1 MFLPAATT
9 VDYELGYWK
18 LWTASAEVVMHGK
31 LEITRSPR
39 KSNPNLDSPR
49 RFHSGP
55 ARVFATMASVD
66 KTELNGDSRA
76 NGVDLGAQD
85 GHSDV
90 LVIGAGFSGISAL
103 YRARKLGLRAK
114 VLEVGSDFGGVWHW
128 NRYPGARVDSEI
140 PFYQLNI
147 PEAWRT
153 WDFSERFPHHTELR
167 EYFAHLDHVLDLRKD
182 VSFDSEVSE
191 AVYDTSAARWTVK
204 TSRDSTWSAKYLIL
218 ATGLLHRRYTPD
230 FPGLENY
237 KGRVIHSS
245 SWPEGVF
252 CKGKKVAIIGGGA
265 TSVQIVQELAK
276 ETADGGSFGPDIFAM
291 TEEKRDELFEEL
303 WRRGAFSFLLGNFDN
318 IMLDEKANRL
328 VYDFWAKKIRARFTN
343 PIKRDLMV
351 PLEPV
356 YPICTKRPPL
366 EHDYYD
372 CLDMEHVE
380 ITTERNGNS
389 TWWSWLQ
396 DLTLSPAH
404 KSPSHQV
411 WLMWLTGLSLTSMG
425 LKNKDGIDIK
435 DIWRDGVR
443 TYMGICMN
451 GFPSA
456 FIVYSPQAPTA
467 FSNGPTIIECQCD
480 LVFNVIEKL
489 EKDKSRSFEPTSTA
503 EDEWK
508 DLITTM
514 IKGTVY
520 GVTDS
525 WWNGGNIP
533 GKKPDVLSF
542 AGGINQYEKI
552 CQERIDGWH
561 GITVEAR

>member
-1 MFLPAATT
+1 MAAA
-9 VDYELGYWK
+9 D
-18 LWTASAEVVMHGK
+18 TA
-31 LEITRSPR
+31 
-39 KSNPNLDSPR
+39 
-49 RFHSGP
+49 
-55 ARVFATMASVD
+55 
-66 KTELNGDSRA
+66 ELNGDSRA

-85 GHSDV
+85 GQSDV
-90 LVIGAGFSGISAL
+90 LIIGAGFSGISAL

-114 VLEVGSDFGGVWHW
+114 VLEAGSDFGGVWHW

-167 EYFAHLDHVLDLRKD
+167 EYFAHLDRVLDLRKD

-191 AVYDTSAARWTVK
+191 AAYDTSAARWTVK

-245 SWPEGVF
+245 SWPEGVL

-276 ETADGGSFGPDIFAM
+276 ETADGGSLRLTPEEQNSWKPYYPLLFQNGRLSHGGFPISSSGPDIFAI
-291 TEEKRDELFEEL
+291 TEEKRNELFEEL
-303 WRRGAFSFLLGNFDN
+303 WQRGAFSFLLGNFDN

-328 VYDFWAKKIRARFTN
+328 VYDFWAKKVRARFTN
-343 PIKRDLMV
+343 PIKRDLMA

-380 ITTERNGNS
+380 IVGLRSTPMRTFTESGIMTDDGKEREFDMVVMATGFDTFTGS
-389 TWWSWLQ
+389 
-396 DLTLSPAH
+396 
-404 KSPSHQV
+404 
-411 WLMWLTGLSLTSMG
+411 LTGMG

-451 GFPSA
+451 GFPNA
-456 FIVYSPQAPTA
+456 LIVYSPQAPTA

-489 EKDKSRSFEPTSTA
+489 EKEKSRSFEPTSTA

-514 IKGTVY
+514 IKGTLY

-561 GITVEAR
+561 GMTVEARLDLILTQNL